1 MMPVVSTLAVVVV
14 LAVAATI
21 TAFVFSASRRAGLPP
36 RDARAAAIRTAA
48 LLGGWLAL
56 LSVASLAGGLRDFEA
71 RPPRMFFVLGGA
83 VAIFTL
89 ASRTRAFGRVLDAM
103 PRSWPVALQGMRVPI
118 ELGLWALC
126 GAGRLPAHLTFE
138 GRNFDVLV
146 GLSAPVVA
154 WGLARRNVSDRS
166 LLAWNVLSLG
176 LLANVVGMAITT
188 MPGPLHLAWPGPS
201 NTIVAEWPFVW
212 LPGFLVPV
220 ALFGHV
226 TSLRQIARARARR
239 TQASAPTQVAE
250 PSHVDRDGPG
260 HDATSPVR

>member
-21 TAFVFSASRRAGLPP
+21 TAFVFSASRRAGLAP
-36 RDARAAAIRTAA
+36 RAARATAVRAAA
-48 LLGGWLAL
+48 LLGGWLTL
-56 LSVASLAGGLRDFEA
+56 LAVASLAGALRDFDA

-83 VAIFTL
+83 VAIFAL
-89 ASRTRAFGRVLDAM
+89 ASRTRAFGRALDAM

-118 ELGLWALC
+118 ELGLWALYA
-126 GAGRLPAHLTFE
+126 AGRLPGHLTFE
-138 GRNFDVLV
+138 GRNLDVLV
-146 GLSAPVVA
+146 GLSAPLVA
-154 WGLARRNVSDRS
+154 WGLARQNVSDRS
-166 LLAWNVLSLG
+166 LLAWNVVSLG

-226 TSLRQIARARARR
+226 TSLRQIARARTRHADASTAR
-239 TQASAPTQVAE
+239 QVAG
-250 PSHVDRDGPG
+250 PSHTDRDGPR
-260 HDATSPVR
+260 DATSPVR